1 MGCDGRCFNKFE
13 HMVTK
18 NVIGYEGFYTIN
30 DSGIDDKTVYSVRSG
45 RYLHPT
51 TINTDGYKRVVLK
64 VNGTKKNCSLH
75 HI

>member
-1 MGCDGRCFNKFE
+1 
-13 HMVTK
+13 MVTK